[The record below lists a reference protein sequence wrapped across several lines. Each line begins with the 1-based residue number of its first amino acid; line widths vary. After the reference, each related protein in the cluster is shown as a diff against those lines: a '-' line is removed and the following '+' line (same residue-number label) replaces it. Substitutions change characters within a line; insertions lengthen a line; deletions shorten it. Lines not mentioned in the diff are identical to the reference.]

1 MTGSSGAILPDLQ
14 PGSIWLV
21 GAGPGDPGLLS
32 WLAVHALRTA
42 DAVVYDPAIE
52 PEILATIGDDCFRQ
66 AAGPDRG
73 GAIRRCIKLA
83 QDGWRVVRLVSG
95 DPFERRDAV
104 AEATAIAEAE
114 LPFRVVPAV
123 SPPIA
128 GLSYAGVPLTH
139 RDTNSAV
146 CLLDLTQE
154 GGDGDELPPQL
165 DLPALAQGSPVLV
178 LSLRRAQLAR
188 AAERLLEAGRPPETP
203 ALLVTRPASQGQTV
217 HDTSLGACARNG
229 GGGTGNPGEIA
240 PLPAAPAA
248 AGTVVLA
255 IGASV
260 ELRRRLAVANAA
272 SSAEPQDR
280 TRRNGGGALLH
291 SMVGLAG

>member
-104 AEATAIAEAE
+104 AEATAIAEAG

-154 GGDGDELPPQL
+154 GDGSELPPRL

-178 LSLRRAQLAR
+178 LSLRPAQLAT
-188 AAERLLEAGRPPETP
+188 AAERLLDAGLPPGTP
-203 ALLVTRPASQGQTV
+203 VLLVIRPAASQGQTV
-217 HDTSLGACARNG
+217 HDTSLGECARSGSVGISG
-229 GGGTGNPGEIA
+229 GIA
-240 PLPAAPAA
+240 AALPPAA
-248 AGTVVLA
+248 AATVVLA

-260 ELRRRLAVANAA
+260 ELRRRLAAANAA
-272 SSAEPQDR
+272 SAAQDEETPR
-280 TRRNGGGALLH
+280 TAGALLH

>member
-1 MTGSSGAILPDLQ
+1 MTGSSGTILPDLQ

-83 QDGWRVVRLVSG
+83 RDGWRVVRLVAG

-104 AEATAIAEAE
+104 AEANAIAEAG

-154 GGDGDELPPQL
+154 GSGGDLPPL
-165 DLPALAQGSPVLV
+165 HDLPALAQGAPVLV
-178 LSLRRAQLAR
+178 LSLRPAQLAT
-188 AAERLLEAGRPPETP
+188 AAERLLAAGLSPGTP
-203 ALLVTRPASQGQTV
+203 ALLVIRPASQGQTV
-217 HDTSLGACARNG
+217 QDTSLGDCARSG
-229 GGGTGNPGEIA
+229 GGGGNPGEIA
-240 PLPAAPAA
+240 AVLPAALAA
-248 AGTVVLA
+248 DTVVLA

-260 ELRRRLAVANAA
+260 ELRRRLAAANAA
-272 SSAEPQDR
+272 SAEPLQDK
-280 TRRNGGGALLH
+280 TRRGNGDALLH
-291 SMVGLAG
+291 SMIGLAG